1 MSAAVEKFQRLT
13 LPVKGMTCAA
23 CVSHVESALRGVPGV
38 NSVSVNLV
46 TEKAIVE
53 AEELDVGRLS
63 QAVSQA
69 GYRIPTDSTTLNVDG
84 MTCAACV
91 AHVESALVSIPGVY
105 EVSVNLATEKAT
117 VKHVLGPAGQAEFK
131 SAVEIAGYRLH
142 GAGESSQDIRE
153 ELDRLSKVEEIRSLR
168 NRLVFAASG
177 AIVLFLGSFGAF
189 PWVDRLLD
197 LRFYPFLLWALAT
210 PVLFWAGYT
219 FYASGLPPL
228 RRGIANMHT
237 LIALGATVAYGYSAA
252 VVLLD
257 AVSPQL
263 LASHGVQP
271 SVYFDTAA
279 IIIALILLGRYLEAR
294 ARGRTSQAIR
304 QLMDLQSN
312 TARVVRGGQEQDVSV
327 ESVIPGETIRVRPGE
342 KIAVDGEV
350 IEGYSSVDESM
361 LTGESMPL
369 DKQVGSPVYSGTLNK
384 QGSLLFRTTKV
395 GQATVLAQITRLVE
409 EAQGSKAPIQRLAD
423 RVAAY
428 FVPAVTGI
436 ALFSFL
442 MWLLLGPAPAV
453 TFATLV
459 FVAVLIIACPCALG
473 LATPTA
479 IIVGTGKG
487 AQQGVLI
494 RDARAL
500 EVAHRVNVVV
510 LDKTGTVTTG
520 RPVVTDVIAFGISES
535 ELLALA
541 ASAEVG
547 SEHPVGEA
555 VVREAEARGLR
566 LHEATQFQ
574 AIPGQGIEA
583 RINGGAVRVGN
594 LGLIEAEGLELNG
607 LDAPALELAGQGKT
621 CMFLAVDGS
630 VLGVIAV
637 ADTLKPDAKNEVARL
652 RDLGLEVVMLTG
664 DNARAAAAIGEQLG
678 VDRVEAEVLPQGKA
692 EVVRQL
698 QGEGKV
704 VAMVGDGVNDA
715 PALVQADVGMA
726 MGTGTDVGMESAD
739 ITLIR
744 GDLGGVLTAFQL
756 SRQTIRTIKQ
766 NLFWAFFYNAL
777 LIPVAAG
784 ALYPAFDALGGVPAG
799 LHFFFGEQ
807 GFLNPVLAA
816 LAMAFSSVTV
826 VTNSLRLRRK
836 PVL

>member
-1 MSAAVEKFQRLT
+1 M
-13 LPVKGMTCAA
+13 
-23 CVSHVESALRGVPGV
+23 
-38 NSVSVNLV
+38 
-46 TEKAIVE
+46 
-53 AEELDVGRLS
+53 
-63 QAVSQA
+63 
-69 GYRIPTDSTTLNVDG
+69 
-84 MTCAACV
+84 
-91 AHVESALVSIPGVY
+91 
-105 EVSVNLATEKAT
+105 
-117 VKHVLGPAGQAEFK
+117 
-131 SAVEIAGYRLH
+131 
-142 GAGESSQDIRE
+142 
-153 ELDRLSKVEEIRSLR
+153 
-168 NRLVFAASG
+168 
-177 AIVLFLGSFGAF
+177 
-189 PWVDRLLD
+189 
-197 LRFYPFLLWALAT
+197 
-210 PVLFWAGYT
+210 
-219 FYASGLPPL
+219 
-228 RRGIANMHT
+228 
-237 LIALGATVAYGYSAA
+237 
-252 VVLLD
+252 
-257 AVSPQL
+257 
-263 LASHGVQP
+263 
-271 SVYFDTAA
+271 
-279 IIIALILLGRYLEAR
+279 
-294 ARGRTSQAIR
+294 
-304 QLMDLQSN
+304 
-312 TARVVRGGQEQDVSV
+312 
-327 ESVIPGETIRVRPGE
+327 
-342 KIAVDGEV
+342 
-350 IEGYSSVDESM
+350 
-361 LTGESMPL
+361 
-369 DKQVGSPVYSGTLNK
+369 
-384 QGSLLFRTTKV
+384 
-395 GQATVLAQITRLVE
+395 
-409 EAQGSKAPIQRLAD
+409 
-423 RVAAY
+423 
-428 FVPAVTGI
+428 
-436 ALFSFL
+436 
-442 MWLLLGPAPAV
+442 

-520 RPVVTDVIAFGISES
+520 RPVVTDIIASGMSES

-583 RINGGAVRVGN
+583 NINGGAVRVGN

-630 VLGVIAV
+630 VHGVIAV

-652 RDLGLEVVMLTG
+652 RGLGLEVVMLTG

-766 NLFWAFFYNAL
+766 NPILGVL
-777 LIPVAAG
+777 L
-784 ALYPAFDALGGVPAG
+784 
-799 LHFFFGEQ
+799 
-807 GFLNPVLAA
+807 
-816 LAMAFSSVTV
+816 
-826 VTNSLRLRRK
+826 
-836 PVL
+836 